1 MVGHGIGSFY
11 LMSVNYAEPDDPY
24 ATKPDFAHNVFLQI
38 AAEEGVPIAALFAG
52 LIAWT
57 LGCGFCTWL
66 RQRAATAKCS
76 ADALL
81 ILGATL
87 ALGAYL
93 QTQMTANSLNVY
105 VSNQFF
111 FWFLMVAILAIS
123 EHEREP

>member
-1 MVGHGIGSFY
+1 
-11 LMSVNYAEPDDPY
+11 MSVNYAEPDDPY